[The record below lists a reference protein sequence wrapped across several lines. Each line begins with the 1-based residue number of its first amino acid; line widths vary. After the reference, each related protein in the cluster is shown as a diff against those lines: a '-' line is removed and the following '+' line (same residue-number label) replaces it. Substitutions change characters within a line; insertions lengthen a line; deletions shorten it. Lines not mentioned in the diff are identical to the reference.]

1 MDDTDRTLL
10 AALRRDARLGIS
22 ELAAIAGVSRAT
34 ARARLQA
41 MTERG
46 DIRGFTVL
54 TPEDVETAPVRG
66 LMLIAVEGT
75 GTERVMRQLLG
86 YPEVT
91 HVHSTNGKWDIIA
104 ELGTGSLD
112 ALDKVLFAV
121 RRIPGVAASETNLL
135 LSTRRGSRS

>member
-10 AALRRDARLGIS
+10 AALRRNARLGIS
-22 ELAAIAGVSRAT
+22 DLASLAGVSRAT

-46 DIRGFTVL
+46 EIRGYTVL
-54 TPEDVETAPVRG
+54 TPEDVEQAPVRG
-66 LMLIAVEGT
+66 LMMIEVEGT

-86 YPEVT
+86 FPEVA
-91 HVHSTNGKWDIIA
+91 HVHSTNGKWDLIA
-104 ELGTGSLD
+104 ELGTGSLE
-112 ALDKVLFAV
+112 ALDKVLFAI

-135 LSTRRGSRS
+135 LSTRRGSRT